1 MNNWIDLSKI
11 PVRDFGKK
19 QIYDWKQSVGLS
31 CDFEYDKI
39 VGTLDI
45 LDYNVKTNKLSIS

>member
-11 PVRDFGKK
+11 PVMDFGKK

-31 CDFEYDKI
+31 CDFK
-39 VGTLDI
+39 
-45 LDYNVKTNKLSIS
+45 